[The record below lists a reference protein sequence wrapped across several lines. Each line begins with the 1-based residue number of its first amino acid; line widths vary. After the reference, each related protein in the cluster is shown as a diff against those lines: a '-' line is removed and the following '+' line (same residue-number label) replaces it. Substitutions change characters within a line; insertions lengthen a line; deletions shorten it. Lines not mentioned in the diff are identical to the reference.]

1 MIELRSDTFTLPS
14 TEMKQAMMQAPL
26 GDDVFGEDPSVN
38 ELQEYSAQ
46 LFGMEAALFCPSG
59 TMTNQIAMMVHTK
72 VGDEIICEQKAHVF
86 KYEGGGM
93 MSNAFASPK
102 LIRGERGLIQVEQLK
117 GAINPDDPHFPK
129 TRLLCIE
136 NTSNGGGGSVYPKES
151 LKKMAAFCK
160 ENKLAYHL
168 DGARLFNALEASNY
182 DAKFIGDQFNSVSI
196 CLSKGLGAPVGSLL
210 LGSQD
215 FIKEAIRCRKR
226 LGGGMR
232 QAGMLAAAGLY
243 ALKNHIGR
251 LNEDHE
257 NAQQLANCLAELAWV
272 KAVQAVETNIVIFSC
287 ENPAQRVEELKSKGL
302 LCLAVSDAEIR
313 MVTHLNFSST
323 DCKEAQNI
331 LKSIA

>member
-1 MIELRSDTFTLPS
+1 
-14 TEMKQAMMQAPL
+14 
-26 GDDVFGEDPSVN
+26 
-38 ELQEYSAQ
+38 
-46 LFGMEAALFCPSG
+46 
-59 TMTNQIAMMVHTK
+59 MMVHTK

-243 ALKNHIGR
+243 ALKTI
-251 LNEDHE
+251 
-257 NAQQLANCLAELAWV
+257 
-272 KAVQAVETNIVIFSC
+272 
-287 ENPAQRVEELKSKGL
+287 
-302 LCLAVSDAEIR
+302 
-313 MVTHLNFSST
+313 
-323 DCKEAQNI
+323 
-331 LKSIA
+331 